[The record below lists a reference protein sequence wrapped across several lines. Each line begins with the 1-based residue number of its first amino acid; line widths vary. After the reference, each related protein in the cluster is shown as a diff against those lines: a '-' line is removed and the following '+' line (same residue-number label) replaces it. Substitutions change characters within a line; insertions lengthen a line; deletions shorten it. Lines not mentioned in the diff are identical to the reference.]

1 MGHITKSPNARRVII
16 APSILGGDLGNLA
29 REAERVE
36 QGGGDWLHCDVMDG
50 HFVPNVTF
58 GPDAIRALRQATK
71 LPLDVHLMIERPDL
85 YAERFIEAGA
95 DHVLV
100 HVEAEA
106 RHDVART
113 LELIKDRGKRAG
125 VVLNPPT
132 AAENALPFL
141 SAIDELLVM
150 TVNPGF
156 GGQPFMAEVLDK
168 IRMLRAEA
176 NRRGLRLDIAV
187 DGGINAVTGRQCVE
201 AGANVLVAGA
211 SLFRHTTLDLPGAIE
226 ELRNSCL
233 SPRDYAVAGEEG
245 PRKR

>member
-1 MGHITKSPNARRVII
+1 M
-16 APSILGGDLGNLA
+16 
-29 REAERVE
+29 
-36 QGGGDWLHCDVMDG
+36 HCDVMDG
-50 HFVPNVTF
+50 HFVPNMTF
-58 GPDAIRALRQATK
+58 GPDTIRALRKATK
-71 LPLDVHLMIERPDL
+71 LPLDVHLMVERPDL
-85 YAERFIEAGA
+85 CAERFIDAGA

-106 RHDVART
+106 RHEVART
-113 LELIKDRGKRAG
+113 LGLIKGRGKRAG
-125 VVLNPPT
+125 IVLNPAT

-156 GGQPFMAEVLDK
+156 GGQPFLAGMLDK
-168 IRMLRAEA
+168 IRILRAEA

-211 SLFRHTTLDLPGAIE
+211 SLFRHKKLDLTGAIK

-233 SPRDYAVAGEEG
+233 SP
-245 PRKR
+245 